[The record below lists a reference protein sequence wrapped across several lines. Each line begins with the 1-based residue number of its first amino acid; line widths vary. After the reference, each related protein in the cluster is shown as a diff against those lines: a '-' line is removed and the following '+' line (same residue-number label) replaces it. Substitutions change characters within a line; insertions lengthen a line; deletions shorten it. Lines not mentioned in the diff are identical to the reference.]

1 MKYTTYTAVLC
12 SALILTVLCPSV
24 QSDSGLSASA
34 ESENQNSD
42 PFGAFGLQKPPE
54 PEKISEPTGEK
65 TPPLYVET
73 VNLRFL
79 DADNLKNALI
89 GMSSK
94 YGSIA
99 SNEKSNSLIISDTKE
114 NLNRILE
121 QIKKADKAP
130 QQIMIEVVI
139 ADVQINDDT
148 KIGVNW
154 DILSDKNYDVAFRQ
168 NFTDRLGSTAAGADA
183 DNLIDTYNTTG
194 TGGDFSI
201 ISGNVRNVVH
211 LLQEKTDL
219 EILAS
224 PRVMMVSGKE
234 ASIEAVE
241 EIPYQELT
249 QTSGG
254 GELSSTEFK
263 DVGVKLQVGATITD
277 SNQIHIILYTEQKVK
292 TGESSSGVPI
302 VDARTAETDLLLTDG
317 QVVVF
322 GGLRQ
327 KTNKQV
333 EQKVPFLGDLPLLG
347 ALFKTNNTVIEN
359 SELMVFLA
367 PHIYKNKA
375 PTKAQM
381 KKYNKIHNQPILE
394 LPVPVEED
402 NLLNRI
408 LNLE

>member
-1 MKYTTYTAVLC
+1 
-12 SALILTVLCPSV
+12 
-24 QSDSGLSASA
+24 
-34 ESENQNSD
+34 
-42 PFGAFGLQKPPE
+42 
-54 PEKISEPTGEK
+54 
-65 TPPLYVET
+65 
-73 VNLRFL
+73 
-79 DADNLKNALI
+79 
-89 GMSSK
+89 
-94 YGSIA
+94 
-99 SNEKSNSLIISDTKE
+99 
-114 NLNRILE
+114 
-121 QIKKADKAP
+121 
-130 QQIMIEVVI
+130 
-139 ADVQINDDT
+139 
-148 KIGVNW
+148 
-154 DILSDKNYDVAFRQ
+154 
-168 NFTDRLGSTAAGADA
+168 
-183 DNLIDTYNTTG
+183 
-194 TGGDFSI
+194 
-201 ISGNVRNVVH
+201 
-211 LLQEKTDL
+211 
-219 EILAS
+219 
-224 PRVMMVSGKE
+224 MMVSGKE